1 MRFGS
6 STVTIAVLT
15 VLALFTPFLP
25 AASPGALPFAP
36 GETLTYALTWSVF
49 PAGQLVA
56 TLSRAGGSTGDPY
69 QTKTVARSRGFVSLL
84 YDVHD
89 EFQSVFDPTTVCSL
103 QISKSIREGRRHKE
117 TRIVFDRQRKL
128 AILDERDLSRPG
140 EPPKHS
146 ETETA
151 GCVTDLVTAFYYLRV
166 QPMQVGQQILV
177 PVNDGNK
184 TSEVT
189 VQVQDR
195 EEIQTLVG
203 RRFAFR
209 VEPTVFGGLYKR
221 KGRMLIWFSD
231 DRQRLPLRVKAM
243 ISVGTIIG
251 ELQSVTQYPVQ
262 N

>member
-6 STVTIAVLT
+6 STLTTAVLA
-15 VLALFTPFLP
+15 VLALSPSVSP

-56 TLSRAGGSTGDPY
+56 TLRRAGGSSGDPY
-69 QTKTVARSRGFVSLL
+69 EIQTVASSRGFVSLL
-84 YDVHD
+84 YEVHD
-89 EFQSVFDPTTVCSL
+89 EFQSVFDPTNICSMK
-103 QISKSIREGRRHKE
+103 ISKTIHEGRHRKE
-117 TRIVFDRQRKL
+117 TRIVFDNQHKL
-128 AILDERDLSRPG
+128 AILDERDLNKPG
-140 EPPKHS
+140 DPPKHAES
-146 ETETA
+146 KTP
-151 GCVTDLVTAFYYLRV
+151 GCVTDLVTAFYYVRAR
-166 QPMQVGQQILV
+166 PMQVGQQILV

-184 TSEVT
+184 TAEVT
-189 VQVQDR
+189 MQVQAR
-195 EEIQTLVG
+195 EEIQTPLG

-231 DRQRLPLRVKAM
+231 DQQRLPLRIKAM

-251 ELQSVTQYPVQ
+251 ELQSVTQSPVK